1 MDVLKIA
8 DQLRQ
13 EADALL
19 NNDLLWQP
27 FSSTGIIH
35 LAGSTYLD
43 LLVFP
48 DLDVYYETKNPDH
61 LISTFADAT
70 RNLIRCEDV
79 TSIECEKDM
88 HKRYPKQVP
97 KGIFLQYRFNNG
109 MRLWKVD
116 IWAVED
122 KRVLIEK
129 MQESKKFKETM
140 TPQQRKTILLSK
152 HKLAAPFGR
161 TPVGSSYLVYKAVLE
176 EGLNDIE
183 EILAYIRKHG
193 GNVDR
198 LK

>member
-61 LISTFADAT
+61 LI
-70 RNLIRCEDV
+70 
-79 TSIECEKDM
+79 M
-88 HKRYPKQVP
+88 
-97 KGIFLQYRFNNG
+97 
-109 MRLWKVD
+109 
-116 IWAVED
+116 
-122 KRVLIEK
+122 
-129 MQESKKFKETM
+129 
-140 TPQQRKTILLSK
+140 LSD
-152 HKLAAPFGR
+152 
-161 TPVGSSYLVYKAVLE
+161 
-176 EGLNDIE
+176 N
-183 EILAYIRKHG
+183 
-193 GNVDR
+193 
-198 LK
+198 